1 MIGRRRDHVSVAGRQ
16 PPEISE
22 FRAYFPGVP
31 RKLRWRRSIET
42 EGAIAS
48 VENPSN
54 TGGRL
59 IAASKVN
66 GTSVY
71 NAAGESRGSVHDV
84 MLDKASG
91 KADYAILS
99 FGGFLGI
106 GERYHP
112 LPRNQLTYDPQAGGF
127 VVNLDR
133 SHWKERELTRL
144 TISGCGMSDVALTS
158 TPTMAPVRGSVPR
171 QAWVTLDWEWV
182 GLSAKTARV
191 AVAFGSDLGRH
202 CIDPSP

>member
-1 MIGRRRDHVSVAGRQ
+1 VIGRRRDHVSVAGRQ

-22 FRAYFPGVP
+22 FRAYFPGVS

-133 SHWKERELTRL
+133 SRPEGARTYAADDLR
-144 TISGCGMSDVALTS
+144 SGMSDVALTS

>member
-1 MIGRRRDHVSVAGRQ
+1 M
-16 PPEISE
+16 
-22 FRAYFPGVP
+22 
-31 RKLRWRRSIET
+31 
-42 EGAIAS
+42 AS

-71 NAAGESRGSVHDV
+71 NTAGESLASVHDV

-91 KADYAILS
+91 KADYAILR

-112 LPRNQLTYDPQAGGF
+112 LPWNQLTYDPHAGGF
-127 VVNLDR
+127 VGNIDR
-133 SHWKERELTRL
+133 TRL
-144 TISGCGMSDVALTS
+144 EGA
-158 TPTMAPVRGSVPR
+158 PTFDA
-171 QAWVTLDWEWV
+171 
-182 GLSAKTARV
+182 
-191 AVAFGSDLGRH
+191 SDLGQWSDTRSTD
-202 CIDPSP
+202 IDTYYGTGA